1 MTDSPS
7 APGPNPDS
15 DSRSS
20 DTAAFERVDWDSI
33 EPSKRWL
40 TEERVALAVGL
51 TLLGVVY
58 LSHRASDE
66 AYLLWRWSVGPADW
80 LLLLSAV
87 GLAAYGLVPLI
98 RDRGQ
103 VRRLLVSLSRRP
115 MIVLSLFVL
124 VTVLGM
130 ALYAIVSGFQPR
142 LTLES
147 GTPGANKFQPPVG
160 FMSPFIE
167 TGNDCV
173 GATTDAPITERA
185 CQGTWTHPLGTDRWG
200 YELTDLLVV
209 GARPVLYA
217 TVVALGA
224 IVPLSTAVGL
234 VAGYYGG
241 LPDDLLMAYVDVQ
254 LAVPAIV
261 IYLVVYMFLG
271 NSLLLLLVVFGL
283 LSWGGIARIVRSET
297 LQRREAGH
305 VRSAKAAGAS
315 DAYLIRRHLLP
326 NVTDS
331 AVPAAFHLIA
341 VLVLSEAALSFL
353 GFHVAFQ
360 SWGMTI
366 AEGLF
371 YGPPLAVWWTSLL
384 PAAALA
390 VTVVS
395 IKAVGD
401 GLRDALDP
409 HEDRT

>member
-7 APGPNPDS
+7 NPEPTPDS
-15 DSRSS
+15 DA
-20 DTAAFERVDWDSI
+20 AAFERVDWDSVG
-33 EPSKRWL
+33 PSRRRL
-40 TEERVALAVGL
+40 TGERVALAAGL
-51 TLLGVVY
+51 ALLGAVY
-58 LSHRASDE
+58 LAHRSSGE
-66 AYLLWRWSVGPADW
+66 TYLLWRWSVGPADW
-80 LLLLSAV
+80 LLLASAV

-98 RDRGQ
+98 RDRGR
-103 VRRLLVSLSRRP
+103 VRRLLAVLSRRP
-115 MIVLSLFVL
+115 MTVLSLSVL
-124 VTVLGM
+124 VAVLAV

-147 GTPGANKFQPPVG
+147 GTAGANKFQPPVG
-160 FMSPFIE
+160 LTGPFVE

-173 GATTDAPITERA
+173 GATTDAPITERT
-185 CQGTWTHPLGTDRWG
+185 CRGTWTYPLGTDRWG

-241 LPDDLLMAYVDVQ
+241 LVDDLLMAYVDVQ

-261 IYLVVYMFLG
+261 VYLVAYMFLG
-271 NSLLLLLVVFGL
+271 NSMVLLLAAFGL

-315 DAYLIRRHLLP
+315 DAYLLRHHLLP

-331 AVPAAFHLIA
+331 VVPAAFHLIA
-341 VLVLSEAALSFL
+341 VLVLTEAALSFL

-371 YGPPLAVWWTSLL
+371 YGPPLGVWWTSLL

-390 VTVVS
+390 AAVVS
-395 IKAVGD
+395 IKIVGD

-409 HEDRT
+409 REGRT

>member
-1 MTDSPS
+1 MT
-7 APGPNPDS
+7 
-15 DSRSS
+15 
-20 DTAAFERVDWDSI
+20 
-33 EPSKRWL
+33 
-40 TEERVALAVGL
+40 
-51 TLLGVVY
+51 
-58 LSHRASDE
+58 
-66 AYLLWRWSVGPADW
+66 
-80 LLLLSAV
+80 
-87 GLAAYGLVPLI
+87 
-98 RDRGQ
+98 
-103 VRRLLVSLSRRP
+103 
-115 MIVLSLFVL
+115 VLSLSVL
-124 VTVLGM
+124 VAILAV

-147 GTPGANKFQPPVG
+147 GTPGTNKFQPPVG
-160 FMSPFIE
+160 LTGPFVE

-173 GATTDAPITERA
+173 GATTDGPITERI
-185 CQGTWTHPLGTDRWG
+185 CHGTWTHPLGTDRWG

-209 GARPVLYA
+209 GARPVFYA
-217 TVVALGA
+217 TIVALGG
-224 IVPLSTAVGL
+224 IVPLSTTVGL

-241 LPDDLLMAYVDVQ
+241 LVDDLLMAYIDVQ

-261 IYLVVYMFLG
+261 IYLIAHMFFG
-271 NSLLLLLVVFGL
+271 NSMLLLLIAFGL
-283 LSWGGIARIVRSET
+283 LSWGGIARVVRSET

-315 DAYLIRRHLLP
+315 DAYLIKHHLLP

-341 VLVLSEAALSFL
+341 VLVLTEAALSFL

-371 YGPPLAVWWTSLL
+371 YGPPLAVWWTSLV

-390 VTVVS
+390 VTVLSVK
-395 IKAVGD
+395 IVGD

-409 HEDRT
+409 REDRT